1 MPSAIRTTVFT
12 IRTAD
17 RAPRMAPPTPL
28 AMPGARLHLL
38 RPSKAPAPTEAALGL
53 RTLHHPET
61 GILTGKAHL
70 PAFQKAGSIVLGEG
84 VVVPSGTTHVWDLP
98 ADGGFVLLASG
109 DAAMRLVTMD
119 RGGRV
124 IFDREMMPDGKEIAL
139 PPNAASFAVQCIG
152 KPPRGFPAPAAAQ
165 GAITLFQA
173 PALAQAAVG
182 WQSGS
187 QREQVGALTVLGR
200 GATMKLGKSS
210 TPLHRGQKTSHTMLR
225 ISRATLGQTAVETRL
240 PKAVSVVMILLD
252 GQDPTSA
259 ANGDLA
265 VAADGA
271 TLSTTPVPV
280 GGGRRRAVLYDVSGQ
295 KDDTF
300 TVTAASKRGW
310 QISGVVGL
318 AGKLRSG
325 RSACT
330 ATFPN
335 A

>member
-1 MPSAIRTTVFT
+1 
-12 IRTAD
+12 
-17 RAPRMAPPTPL
+17 
-28 AMPGARLHLL
+28 
-38 RPSKAPAPTEAALGL
+38 
-53 RTLHHPET
+53 
-61 GILTGKAHL
+61 
-70 PAFQKAGSIVLGEG
+70 
-84 VVVPSGTTHVWDLP
+84 VWDLP

-165 GAITLFQA
+165 GAVTLFQA
-173 PALAQAAVG
+173 PAHAQAAVG

-295 KDDTF
+295 KDETF

-318 AGKLRSG
+318 AGKAQEWAVRMHGDVPERMIPDGPLTPDGMLRVRLARPSSTTTTVNPVKVTTTG
-325 RSACT
+325 TTVTVQPRRT
-330 ATFPN
+330 K
-335 A
+335 